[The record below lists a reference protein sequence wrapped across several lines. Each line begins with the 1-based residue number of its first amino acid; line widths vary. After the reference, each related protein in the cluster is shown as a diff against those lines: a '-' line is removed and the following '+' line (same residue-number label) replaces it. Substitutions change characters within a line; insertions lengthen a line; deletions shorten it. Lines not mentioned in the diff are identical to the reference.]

1 MLAPENK
8 EVPIMAKTRDIVA
21 RAMKDEGFRNRLLK
35 DAKGTIQ
42 NEFGIQFPHDVTVNV
57 HQNSESVLN
66 IVLPT
71 PIDVSSRTLSEA
83 ELAAV
88 AGGMTSTT
96 TKTMDT
102 LKCPI
107 TW

>member
-1 MLAPENK
+1 
-8 EVPIMAKTRDIVA
+8 MAKTRDIVA
-21 RAMKDEGFRNRLLK
+21 RAMKDEGFRNRLLQ

-42 NEFGIQFPHDVTVNV
+42 NEFGIHFPQDVTVNV
-57 HQNSESVLN
+57 HQNSESVIN

-88 AGGMTSTT
+88 AGGMASVR
-96 TKTMDT
+96 TKEMDT

-107 TW
+107 KW